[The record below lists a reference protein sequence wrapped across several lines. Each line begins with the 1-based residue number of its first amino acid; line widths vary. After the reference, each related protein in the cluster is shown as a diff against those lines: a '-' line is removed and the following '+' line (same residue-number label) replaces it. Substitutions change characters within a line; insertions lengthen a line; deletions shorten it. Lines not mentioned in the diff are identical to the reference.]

1 MIFCLKCFSNREGFK
16 YYRKIVVKMH
26 LLVILMPD
34 VVFVLVLVCSLQ
46 LVNVNI
52 KAEEHYTISTTHY
65 IKYLIGGKN

>member
-1 MIFCLKCFSNREGFK
+1 
-16 YYRKIVVKMH
+16 MH
-26 LLVILMPD
+26 LLVILMTD

-52 KAEEHYTISTTHY
+52 KAGEHYTISTTHY

>member
-1 MIFCLKCFSNREGFK
+1 
-16 YYRKIVVKMH
+16 
-26 LLVILMPD
+26 MPD

-65 IKYLIGGKN
+65 IIFLIGGKNINFALF